1 MLWIDHGLVGDEI
14 NLDEVREQG
23 KQNFWRKS
31 IWRSRDSRCKGPEA
45 EWSSSEEAAKTGTY
59 KTLEGFAKYLNLIWI
74 NWKMSMIS
82 EFSWKNPWN
91 EEIPEKPELRNSNI
105 VLKSGNVIRDK
116 KRLGNHSRV
125 KDSKWQLNA
134 IVILVHERKI
144 MLWRR
149 PGWGQWAPLKNGLY
163 SR

>member
-59 KTLEGFAKYLNLIWI
+59 KTLVPKFDLNKLENVHDFRIF
-74 NWKMSMIS
+74 M
-82 EFSWKNPWN
+82 
-91 EEIPEKPELRNSNI
+91 EE
-105 VLKSGNVIRDK
+105 
-116 KRLGNHSRV
+116 
-125 KDSKWQLNA
+125 
-134 IVILVHERKI
+134 
-144 MLWRR
+144 
-149 PGWGQWAPLKNGLY
+149 PLKWGNTRKTRIEKL
-163 SR
+163 